1 MVLRSTQAWQCYV
14 RPRAHR
20 PCLTTVRS
28 FRHQFLEIDRPE
40 RDAARLGLQL
50 IAPTTS
56 PVLSPPPP
64 GGRCAPRRPP
74 VDVQQLRV
82 EIPTSGCTTR
92 PRVQVPPSQG
102 LDPATACNGPPAP
115 WAFRGC
121 SPVLGGWKDPS
132 RQGRTPI
139 PRDGRGAKR
148 QPLTREPRRRP
159 GDRGKN
165 LQHDQYANPEAEW
178 ASGEI
183 KGSIIWPR
191 CCRVQIR
198 LSTPDNNPNPDNLP
212 LDMSSKGSSTTRPIA
227 SSVYLRESACV
238 SSVAPASHDFHH
250 PRPCFVN
257 QPRAPIDSPQFV
269 DNWMQLRRTWHC
281 LLSPTDNPAG
291 SIPSLGRPAASV
303 LYGQG
308 RCWACCH
315 HKGASAV
322 A

>member
-1 MVLRSTQAWQCYV
+1 MVRQLKTRSWCKTVAKTSTPIHIRQRPGMPGPWMPSRWSCEAHRLGSVYV

-64 GGRCAPRRPP
+64 GGRCAPRRPL

-139 PRDGRGAKR
+139 PRDGRG
-148 QPLTREPRRRP
+148 RR
-159 GDRGKN
+159 
-165 LQHDQYANPEAEW
+165 
-178 ASGEI
+178 
-183 KGSIIWPR
+183 GSR
-191 CCRVQIR
+191 
-198 LSTPDNNPNPDNLP
+198 
-212 LDMSSKGSSTTRPIA
+212 
-227 SSVYLRESACV
+227 
-238 SSVAPASHDFHH
+238 
-250 PRPCFVN
+250 
-257 QPRAPIDSPQFV
+257 
-269 DNWMQLRRTWHC
+269 
-281 LLSPTDNPAG
+281 
-291 SIPSLGRPAASV
+291 
-303 LYGQG
+303 
-308 RCWACCH
+308 
-315 HKGASAV
+315 
-322 A
+322 